1 MYVEVEREKMNI
13 LVTGATGFMGT
24 YLVSRLIECGYKV
37 RALVRD
43 EDKARRV
50 LDKSCEI
57 FVGDIEKEETLI
69 GCCDNIDV
77 VYHMAALMGHDSPSP
92 EAFEKF
98 RKVNVNGVT
107 NIIREAKKSNVVKFI
122 HISSTAAMGL
132 QKTIRIN
139 EETECRPYTP
149 YQVTKREGEL
159 CVLAEFEKSGFPAVV
174 IRPSMVYGPG
184 FKGDFL
190 TLAKVCKSGWFPKIG
205 SGANLSPALYITD
218 LVEALVKVIDKGK
231 TGEIYMLSSKESYT
245 LKETAEII
253 GSALG
258 KKIRFVYIPRNIAIM
273 GAGIL
278 EFICRQLGK
287 KPPVTKRNI
296 QSVSTDRIVDISKLS
311 KALEYEPSISLDIG
325 LPKTIR
331 YFVEQKYL

>member
-1 MYVEVEREKMNI
+1 MNI

-24 YLVSRLIECGYKV
+24 YLVSRLIECGHMV

-43 EDKARRV
+43 EAKARRV

-57 FVGDIEKEETLI
+57 FVGDVEKEETLI
-69 GCCDNIDV
+69 GCCENIDV

-98 RKVNVNGVT
+98 RKVNVYGVT
-107 NIIREAKKSNVVKFI
+107 NIIREAKKNNIVKFI
-122 HISSTAAMGL
+122 HISSTAALGL
-132 QKTIRIN
+132 QKIIKVN

-159 CVLAEFEKSGFPAVV
+159 CVLDEFRQSGFPAVV

-205 SGANLSPALYITD
+205 RGANLSPALYITD
-218 LVEALVKVIDKGK
+218 LVEAMVKLIDKGK
-231 TGEIYMLSSKESYT
+231 AGEIYMLSSKESYT
-245 LKETAEII
+245 LSETAEII
-253 GSALG
+253 GRVLN
-258 KKIRFVYIPRNIAIM
+258 KKIRFVYVPRNLAIM

-278 EFICRQLGK
+278 EFICKQLGK
-287 KPPVTKRNI
+287 RPPVTKRNI
-296 QSVSTDRIVDISKLS
+296 QSVSTDRIIDISKLS
-311 KALEYEPSISLDIG
+311 KELEFEPCISLEIG

-331 YFVEQKYL
+331 YFIEQKYL